1 VNEATD
7 IRRAA
12 RDGRDLIRE
21 LQQQRA
27 KAVTFRQAFEAYYA
41 NREKTLSNSKHR
53 QQWSSTIETYVYPK
67 IGDLPV
73 SDVTHADVLGILEPI
88 WFDNAETARRVLQRM
103 VFKAAIVLGQRE
115 RARPALASC
124 RR

>member
-88 WFDNAETARRVLQRM
+88 WFDNAETGACCSAWCSRRRSCLASA
-103 VFKAAIVLGQRE
+103 KE
-115 RARPALASC
+115 RRPALASC